1 MHWQRA
7 AMTTHAITVI
17 EAGRTIAGRPDQS
30 ILDACLDAGI
40 AMGYNCRSGECGEC
54 LSERISGEIH
64 ELPGADPAIFS
75 NDQRAGGQMLTC
87 MCYPRS
93 DVVLSAPLQS
103 AVRAAIREFDT
114 VVTEVRPHG
123 AAIIEVM
130 VESDAMAETALNFA
144 AGQYFEWVI
153 PGIAPNRSYSAAN
166 RPGSNR
172 LEFHV
177 RLYQHGEVS
186 RRLSRAEIARGDI
199 LTLKGPYG
207 SFGLTPYHERP
218 AILVA
223 GGTGFAPMCSVL
235 DEAAQKRLPRS
246 FRFFYG
252 TRRADDLYRLDK
264 LELWRQRGVNLEFI
278 PVLSDEPAGSG
289 WTGERGLVTDA
300 IKRRFHDGFGAEAYL
315 CGPPPMIDAA
325 MALLEGVGIDRSDM
339 HFDKFTPVV

>member
-1 MHWQRA
+1 
-7 AMTTHAITVI
+7 MTTYAIIVV
-17 EAGRTIAGRPDQS
+17 EAGCTIAGRPDQS

-54 LSERISGEIH
+54 LSERISGEIY
-64 ELPGADPAIFS
+64 ELPGADPAIF
-75 NDQRAGGQMLTC
+75 NDEQRARGLMLTC

-93 DVVLSAPLQS
+93 DLVVSSTLHSEA
-103 AVRAAIREFDT
+103 RAAIREFDT
-114 VVTEVRPHG
+114 VVTEVKRHG
-123 AAIIEVM
+123 AAIVEVM
-130 VESDAMAETALNFA
+130 VETDAMAEVALNFA

-177 RLYQHGEVS
+177 RLYHQGQVS
-186 RRLSRAEIARGDI
+186 QRLGRAEIARGDI

-207 SFGLTPYHERP
+207 TFGLTPHHERP

-223 GGTGFAPMCSVL
+223 GGTGFAPMCAVL
-235 DEAAQKRLPRS
+235 DEAAEKCLPRS

-264 LELWRQRGVNLEFI
+264 VEDWRRRGVKVEFI
-278 PVLSDEPAGSG
+278 PVLSDEPADSG
-289 WTGERGLVTDA
+289 WKGERGLVTET

-325 MALLEGVGIDRSDM
+325 IALLEGVGIDRCDM
-339 HFDKFTPVV
+339 HFDKFTPVA

>member
-1 MHWQRA
+1 
-7 AMTTHAITVI
+7 MTTLAITVV

-30 ILDACLDAGI
+30 ILDACLEAGI

-64 ELPGADPAIFS
+64 ELPGADPAVFT
-75 NDQRAGGQMLTC
+75 DEQRAAGQMLTC

-93 DVVLSAPLQS
+93 DMVVSSNLQS
-103 AVRAAIREFDT
+103 EMRAAIREFDT
-114 VVTEVRPHG
+114 VVTEVKRHG
-123 AAIIEVM
+123 AAIVEVQVQCDGM
-130 VESDAMAETALNFA
+130 TEASLDFA
-144 AGQYFEWVI
+144 AGQYFEWVV

-177 RLYQHGEVS
+177 RLYEQGQVS
-186 RRLSRAEIARGDI
+186 ARLRRAEIARGDI

-207 SFGLTPYHERP
+207 TFGLTSYHERP

-223 GGTGFAPMCSVL
+223 GGTGFAPMCAVL
-235 DEAAQKRLPRS
+235 DEAAEKRLPRS

-264 LELWRQRGVNLEFI
+264 VDAWRQRGVKLEFI
-278 PVLSDEPAGSG
+278 PVLSDEPADSG

-325 MALLEGVGIDRSDM
+325 IALLEGVGIDRSDM
-339 HFDKFTPVV
+339 HFDKFTPVA

>member
-1 MHWQRA
+1 
-7 AMTTHAITVI
+7 MTTHAIIVV
-17 EAGRTIAGRPDQS
+17 EAGCTIAGRPDQS

-64 ELPGADPAIFS
+64 ELPGADPAIF
-75 NDQRAGGQMLTC
+75 NDEQRARGLMLTC

-93 DVVLSAPLQS
+93 DLVISSTLHSEA
-103 AVRAAIREFDT
+103 RAAIREFDT
-114 VVTEVRPHG
+114 VVTEVKRHG
-123 AAIIEVM
+123 AAIVEVM
-130 VESDAMAETALNFA
+130 VETDAMAEVALNFA

-177 RLYQHGEVS
+177 RLYHQGQVS
-186 RRLSRAEIARGDI
+186 QRLGRAEIARGDI

-207 SFGLTPYHERP
+207 TFGLTPHHERP

-223 GGTGFAPMCSVL
+223 GGTGFAPMCAVL
-235 DEAAQKRLPRS
+235 DEAAEKCLPRS

-264 LELWRQRGVNLEFI
+264 VEDWHRRGVKVEFI
-278 PVLSDEPAGSG
+278 PVLSDEPADSG
-289 WTGERGLVTDA
+289 WKGERGLVTET

-325 MALLEGVGIDRSDM
+325 IALLEGAGIDRCDM
-339 HFDKFTPVV
+339 HFDKFTPVA

>member
-1 MHWQRA
+1 
-7 AMTTHAITVI
+7 MTTHAIIVV
-17 EAGRTIAGRPDQS
+17 EAGCTIAGRPDQS

-64 ELPGADPAIFS
+64 ELPGADPAIF
-75 NDQRAGGQMLTC
+75 NDEQRARGLMLTC

-93 DVVLSAPLQS
+93 DLVISSTLHSEA
-103 AVRAAIREFDT
+103 RAAIREFDT
-114 VVTEVRPHG
+114 VVTGVKRHG
-123 AAIIEVM
+123 AAIVEVM
-130 VESDAMAETALNFA
+130 VETDAMAEVALNFA

-177 RLYQHGEVS
+177 RLYHQGQVS
-186 RRLSRAEIARGDI
+186 QRLDRAEIARGDI

-207 SFGLTPYHERP
+207 TFGLTPHHERP

-223 GGTGFAPMCSVL
+223 GGTGFAPMCAVL
-235 DEAAQKRLPRS
+235 DEAAEKCLPRS

-264 LELWRQRGVNLEFI
+264 VEDWHRRGVKVEFI
-278 PVLSDEPAGSG
+278 PVLSDEPADSG
-289 WTGERGLVTDA
+289 WKGERGLVTET

-325 MALLEGVGIDRSDM
+325 IALLEGAGIDRCDM
-339 HFDKFTPVV
+339 HFDKFTPVA

>member
-1 MHWQRA
+1 
-7 AMTTHAITVI
+7 MTTLAITVV
-17 EAGRTIAGRPDQS
+17 EAGRTIAGRADQS

-40 AMGYNCRSGECGEC
+40 AMRYNCRSGECGEC

-64 ELPGADPAIFS
+64 ELPGADPAVFG
-75 NDQRAGGQMLTC
+75 DAQRAAGQMLTC

-93 DVVLSAPLQS
+93 DVVLSSTLQTEI
-103 AVRAAIREFDT
+103 RAAIREFDT
-114 VVTEVRPHG
+114 VVTEVKRHG
-123 AAIIEVM
+123 AAIVEVL
-130 VESDAMAETALNFA
+130 VECDAMTEASLDFA

-172 LEFHV
+172 LKFHV
-177 RLYQHGEVS
+177 RLYEHGQVS
-186 RRLSRAEIARGDI
+186 ARLRRAELARGDV

-207 SFGLTPYHERP
+207 TFGLTPYHERP

-223 GGTGFAPMCSVL
+223 GGTGFAPMCAVL
-235 DEAAQKRLPRS
+235 DEAAEKRLPRS

-264 LELWRQRGVNLEFI
+264 VEGWRQRGVKLEFI
-278 PVLSDEPAGSG
+278 PVLSDEPADSG

-325 MALLEGVGIDRSDM
+325 IALLEGVGIDRSDM
-339 HFDKFTPVV
+339 HFDKFTPVA

>member
-1 MHWQRA
+1 
-7 AMTTHAITVI
+7 MTTHAIIVV
-17 EAGRTIAGRPDQS
+17 EAGCTIAGRPDQS

-64 ELPGADPAIFS
+64 ELPGADPAIF
-75 NDQRAGGQMLTC
+75 NDEQRARGLMLTC

-93 DVVLSAPLQS
+93 DLVISSTLHSEA
-103 AVRAAIREFDT
+103 RAAIREFDT
-114 VVTEVRPHG
+114 VVTEVKRHG
-123 AAIIEVM
+123 AAIVEVM
-130 VESDAMAETALNFA
+130 VETDAMAEVALNFA

-177 RLYQHGEVS
+177 RLYHQGQVS
-186 RRLSRAEIARGDI
+186 QRLGRAEIARGDI

-207 SFGLTPYHERP
+207 TFGLTPHHERP

-223 GGTGFAPMCSVL
+223 GGTGFAPMCAVL
-235 DEAAQKRLPRS
+235 DEAAEKCLPRS

-252 TRRADDLYRLDK
+252 TRCADDLYRLDK
-264 LELWRQRGVNLEFI
+264 VEDWHRRGVKVEFI
-278 PVLSDEPAGSG
+278 PVLSDEPADSG
-289 WTGERGLVTDA
+289 WKGERGLVTET

-325 MALLEGVGIDRSDM
+325 IALLEGVGIDRCDM
-339 HFDKFTPVV
+339 HFDKFTPVA